1 MKEWTV
7 MFYLCPPD
15 YESCVTLNWLNARGG
30 VIFLYLLVKAVCISL
45 LQEEYIKLV
54 SHFKLETSIKD
65 EVAEFSGGLNEVSF
79 SR

>member
-1 MKEWTV
+1 MPAGRL
-7 MFYLCPPD
+7 FCNL
-15 YESCVTLNWLNARGG
+15 
-30 VIFLYLLVKAVCISL
+30 IKAVRISF

-79 SR
+79 SGKPTHELTNENQNNLRIQDKVDELT